1 MEELEKQI
9 HELSINYTSE
19 TNKDY
24 LKQFGQFFT
33 LSPEI
38 LSNLTRDLKL
48 PKKADILEPSA
59 GTGTI
64 ILECMKHFKNFSLDA
79 IEIDK
84 NVYDKTKALFDGVQ
98 PPNDGINLINADFL
112 KHDFKEKRYDLIIGN
127 PPYFEIT
134 KEMRNSISDEFKE
147 IVVGSGRINIY
158 SLFIYKCI
166 KLLKPKGQLV
176 FIIPKTILS
185 GKYFSKLRTFIHK
198 NCNIL
203 DIIKF
208 DNNKL
213 FKKALQSVIILK
225 LGLRPQ
231 TTQSDNKFINII
243 NNELY
248 FVKDPTQLSLD
259 IDTTTISK
267 LNCTVKT
274 GNVVWNQHKE
284 LLCDTL
290 NVGENSSLQLIH
302 SSNFKEGNLVLNTVD
317 PALGDGTPKK
327 QYMNITEQ
335 NKHLIITG
343 PYILINRVVGL
354 DPPKLNIYFQRNNG
368 EESKCFIE
376 NHVNFIKGPIEHL
389 TRIYNSLRDPRTITF
404 IKELIGNT
412 QLSQHE
418 LENIIPI
425 F

>member
-1 MEELEKQI
+1 MEELEKKI
-9 HELSINYTSE
+9 HDLSIKYTTE
-19 TNKDY
+19 TDKDY

-38 LSNLTRDLKL
+38 LSNLTGGLKL
-48 PKKADILEPSA
+48 PKKATILEPSA
-59 GTGTI
+59 GTGAI

-84 NVYDKTKALFDGVQ
+84 NVYDKTKVLFNSLPSSVGAL
-98 PPNDGINLINADFL
+98 PHMINADFL
-112 KHDFKEKRYDLIIGN
+112 THDFKEKRYNLIIGN

-134 KEMRNSISDEFKE
+134 KEMRKNISEEFKE
-147 IVVGSGRINIY
+147 IILGRTNIY
-158 SLFIYKCI
+158 SLFVYKCI
-166 KLLKPKGQLV
+166 KLLKPKGQLI

-225 LGLRPQ
+225 LERVSVALQ
-231 TTQSDNKFINII
+231 DYTLTID
-243 NNELY
+243 NELY
-248 FVKDPTQLSLD
+248 FVKDPTQLSLNV
-259 IDTTTISK
+259 DTTTISK

-284 LLCDTL
+284 LLCDNKIET
-290 NVGENSSLQLIH
+290 SLRLTH
-302 SSNFKEGNLVLNTVD
+302 SSNIKENNLVLNNVD
-317 PALGDGTPKK
+317 PALNNETSKK
-327 QYMNITEQ
+327 QYMTINDQ
-335 NKHLIITG
+335 NQHLITTG
-343 PYILINRVVGL
+343 PYILINRIVGL
-354 DPPKLNIYFQRNNG
+354 DPPKLNIYFERNNG

-376 NHVNFIKGPIEHL
+376 NHVNFIKGPVEQL

-404 IKELIGNT
+404 IKEFIGNT
-412 QLSQHE
+412 QLSQYE
-418 LENIIPI
+418 LQNIIPI

>member
-9 HELSINYTSE
+9 HELSIKYTSE

-33 LSPEI
+33 LSSEI
-38 LSNLTRDLKL
+38 LNNLTQGLKL
-48 PKKADILEPSA
+48 PKKATILEPSV

-84 NVYDKTKALFDGVQ
+84 NVFDKTKLLFDGV
-98 PPNDGINLINADFL
+98 PSRIGALPNLMNADFL

-134 KEMRNSISDEFKE
+134 KEMRNSVSEEFKE
-147 IVVGSGRINIY
+147 IISGRTNIY

-166 KLLKPKGQLV
+166 KLLKSKGQLV

-225 LGLRPQ
+225 LERASAPARLDY
-231 TTQSDNKFINII
+231 TMFID
-243 NNELY
+243 NELY
-248 FVKDPTQLSLD
+248 FVKDPTQLSFD

-284 LLCDTL
+284 LLCDNKIET
-290 NVGENSSLQLIH
+290 SLQLIH
-302 SSNFKEGNLVLNTVD
+302 SSNFKEGNLVLNNVD
-317 PALGDGTPKK
+317 PVLNNGTLKK

-343 PYILINRVVGL
+343 PYILINRIVGL
-354 DPPKLNIYFQRNNG
+354 DPPKLNIYFQINDG

-412 QLSQHE
+412 QLSQYE

>member
-9 HELSINYTSE
+9 HDLSIKYTSE

-84 NVYDKTKALFDGVQ
+84 NVYDKTKALFDGVP

-166 KLLKPKGQLV
+166 KLLKPKSQLV

-267 LNCTVKT
+267 LNCKVKT

-302 SSNFKEGNLVLNTVD
+302 SSNFKEGNLVLNNVD
-317 PALGDGTPKK
+317 PALNNENTKK

>member
-9 HELSINYTSE
+9 HELSIKYTSE
-19 TNKDY
+19 TDKDY

-33 LSPEI
+33 LSHEI
-38 LSNLTRDLKL
+38 LSNLIRDLKL
-48 PKKADILEPSA
+48 PKKATILEPSA

-84 NVYDKTKALFDGVQ
+84 NVYDKTKLLFDEVL
-98 PPNDGINLINADFL
+98 PADNCINLINADFL
-112 KHDFKEKRYDLIIGN
+112 KHDFKEKHYDLIIGN

-134 KEMRNSISDEFKE
+134 KEMRTIISDEFKE
-147 IVVGSGRINIY
+147 IISGRTNIY

-166 KLLKPKGQLV
+166 KLLEPKGQLI

-185 GKYFSKLRTFIHK
+185 GKYFSKLREFIYK

-231 TTQSDNKFINII
+231 TTQSDNKFIRYID
-243 NNELY
+243 NELY
-248 FVKDPTQLSLD
+248 FVKDPTQLSLNVN
-259 IDTTTISK
+259 TTTISK

-274 GNVVWNQHKE
+274 GNIVWNQHKE
-284 LLCDTL
+284 LLCH
-290 NVGENSSLQLIH
+290 NKIEEISLQLIH
-302 SSNFKEGNLVLNTVD
+302 SSNIKENNLVLNSVD
-317 PALGDGTPKK
+317 PTLKVIEKK

-343 PYILINRVVGL
+343 PFIIINRIVGL
-354 DPPKLNIYFQRNNG
+354 DPPKLNIYFEINDNQK
-368 EESKCFIE
+368 SKCFIE
-376 NHVNFIKGPIEHL
+376 NHVNFIKGPIEYL

-412 QLSQHE
+412 QLSQYE